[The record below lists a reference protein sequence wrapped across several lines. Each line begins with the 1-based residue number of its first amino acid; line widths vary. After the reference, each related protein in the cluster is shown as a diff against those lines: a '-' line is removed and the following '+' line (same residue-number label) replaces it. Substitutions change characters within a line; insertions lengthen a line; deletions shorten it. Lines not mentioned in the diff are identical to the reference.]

1 MAERVMEIMPN
12 GRARMKALKILIVFL
27 GILFVGSIAPGQL
40 VGQEGAE
47 FKPGSEP
54 DEFRGIK
61 WGADIST
68 LKDMV
73 FVMTIDKNA
82 KRYERKGDE
91 LKMGKAKLDYIQYE
105 FQKGK
110 FYLVEMWFQGIEN
123 FNHVKETMFEKYG
136 KGRIISEK
144 TESYFWEGE
153 KTDMIMVFDAD
164 IGGGI
169 TISSK

>member
-1 MAERVMEIMPN
+1 MEIMPN

-27 GILFVGSIAPGQL
+27 GILFMGSIAPGQL

-47 FKPGSEP
+47 FKPDSEP
-54 DEFRGIK
+54 DGFRGIK

-73 FVMTIDKNA
+73 FVMAIDKDS

-91 LKMGKAKLDYIQYE
+91 LKMGKAKLDYIHYE
-105 FQKGK
+105 FRKGK
-110 FYLVEMWFQGIEN
+110 FYLGEMGFQGIEN
-123 FNHVKETMFEKYG
+123 FNYVKETIFEKYG
-136 KGRIISEK
+136 KGRSMSEK
-144 TESYFWEGE
+144 TERLSESYFWEGE
-153 KTDMIMVFDAD
+153 KTDMIMVYDSD

>member
-47 FKPGSEP
+47 FKPDSEP

-73 FVMTIDKNA
+73 FVMTIDKNS

-105 FQKGK
+105 FRKGK

-136 KGRIISEK
+136 KGQIMSEK

-153 KTDMIMVFDAD
+153 KTDMIMVYDAD